1 MMKLKITA
9 LLLVVAFSA
18 STQVLAGADD
28 TKWIAQCMQD
38 NKDEGADTK
47 VVMKYCECMNNE
59 MSENETRTIT
69 QWEKANPKTRKMC
82 EQKAGWK

>member
-1 MMKLKITA
+1 MKSYTRTLFLAAA
-9 LLLVVAFSA
+9 LLLSGQA
-18 STQVLAGADD
+18 LAGADD

-69 QWEKANPKTRKMC
+69 EWEKANPKTRKMC
-82 EQKAGWK
+82 EKKAGWK